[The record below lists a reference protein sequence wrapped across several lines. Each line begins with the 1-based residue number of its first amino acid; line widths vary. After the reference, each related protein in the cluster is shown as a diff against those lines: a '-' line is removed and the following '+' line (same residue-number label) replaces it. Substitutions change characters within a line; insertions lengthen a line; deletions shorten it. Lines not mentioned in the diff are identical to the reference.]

1 MKKCN
6 KCKII
11 KPKTDFPKDKSRKD
25 GYAYRCSECKNIEI
39 KIYTENNKDYVYQK
53 RKGKYNAYYN
63 KRYANLTEEEKQKGR
78 DYKNK
83 WEKEN
88 KEKVRKYHKK
98 TLDNNPSLKIANNI
112 RTRMYQ
118 VLKGISKSES
128 TIELL
133 GCSIKEYIIYLERKF
148 DENMNW
154 SNYGIYWEIDH
165 IKELYKFNLADPL
178 QQKEA
183 FHFSNTQP
191 LSVIENQRKR

>member
-1 MKKCN
+1 MKKCS
-6 KCKII
+6 KCKTI
-11 KPKTDFPKDKSRKD
+11 KPKIDFPKDKSRKD
-25 GYAYRCSECKNIEI
+25 GYAYRCSECKNIEV

-88 KEKVRKYHKK
+88 KEKVRKYHKN
-98 TLDNNPSLKIANNI
+98 TLTNNPSLKIANNI

-118 VLKGISKSES
+118 VLKGINKSKS

-148 DENMNW
+148 DKNMNW
-154 SNYGIYWEIDH
+154 DNYGIYWEIDH
-165 IKELYKFNLADPL
+165 IKELYKFNLLDPI

>member
-1 MKKCN
+1 MKKCS
-6 KCKII
+6 KCKTI
-11 KPKTDFPKDKSRKD
+11 KPKIDFPKDKSRKD
-25 GYAYRCSECKNIEI
+25 GYGYRCSECKNIEI

-78 DYKNK
+78 DYQNK

-88 KEKVRKYHKK
+88 KEKVRKYHKN
-98 TLDNNPSLKIANNI
+98 TLTNNPSLKIANNI

-118 VLKGISKSES
+118 VLKGINKSKS

-148 DENMNW
+148 DKNMNW
-154 SNYGIYWEIDH
+154 DNYGIYWEIDH
-165 IKELYKFNLADPL
+165 IKELYKFNLLDPI

>member
-1 MKKCN
+1 MKKCS
-6 KCKII
+6 KCKTI
-11 KPKTDFPKDKSRKD
+11 KPKIDFPKDKSRKD
-25 GYAYRCSECKNIEI
+25 GYAYRCSECKNIEV

-88 KEKVRKYHKK
+88 KEKVRKYHKN
-98 TLDNNPSLKIANNI
+98 TLANNPSLKIANNT

-118 VLKGISKSES
+118 VLKGINKSES

-133 GCSIKEYIIYLERKF
+133 GCSIKEYIVYLERKF
-148 DENMNW
+148 DESMNW
-154 SNYGIYWEIDH
+154 DNYGIYWEIDH
-165 IKELYKFNLADPL
+165 IKELYKFNLLDPI

>member
-1 MKKCN
+1 MKKCS
-6 KCKII
+6 KCKTI
-11 KPKTDFPKDKSRKD
+11 KPKINFPKDKSRKD
-25 GYAYRCSECKNIEI
+25 GYGYRCSECKNIEI

-78 DYKNK
+78 DYQNK

-88 KEKVRKYHKK
+88 KEKVRKYHKN
-98 TLDNNPSLKIANNI
+98 TLTNNPSLKIANNI

-118 VLKGISKSES
+118 VLKGINKSKS

-148 DENMNW
+148 DKNMNW
-154 SNYGIYWEIDH
+154 DNYGIYWEIDH
-165 IKELYKFNLADPL
+165 IKELYKFNLLDPI